1 LKIKEIWDF
10 LFYGDLSEFMGFW
23 RTCGQKMVKN
33 FGGFGIPLGKYKIKR
48 KLYIYQFEIKNLIIL
63 FSNRRT

>member
-1 LKIKEIWDF
+1 
-10 LFYGDLSEFMGFW
+10 
-23 RTCGQKMVKN
+23 MVKN

-63 FSNRRT
+63 FNNKEDLKWKLKVLKEFQIILESKLRY